1 MTHFISSAGYIA
13 IFVLTVA
20 EAACIPI
27 PSELTLGFA
36 GAVASGQVTG
46 GHSLNLAAVIVIGVL
61 GEMVGSSA
69 AYVVGRTGGRA
80 LVDRFGKYVLL
91 SHKDLDR
98 AEAWFKRRG
107 DSAVLVGRVVPV
119 VRTFISFPAGVAE
132 MPVVSFGLFTF
143 VGVTVW
149 VGVLAGVGYA
159 LGSSYHSM
167 VKGFGDASYVAG
179 GLAVLAVAAAVY
191 HRWRAVRA
199 ERHDGTSGTPLEP
212 GVAGGDR

>member
-1 MTHFISSAGYIA
+1 VTHFISSAGYIA
-13 IFVLTVA
+13 IFLLTVA

-36 GAVASGQVTG
+36 GAVASGGVTHD
-46 GHSLNLAAVIVIGVL
+46 HSLNLALVIVVGVV
-61 GEMVGSSA
+61 GEMVGSSV
-69 AYVVGRTGGRA
+69 AYAVGRTGGRA

-98 AEAWFKRRG
+98 AEAWFQRRG
-107 DSAVLVGRVVPV
+107 DPAVLIGRVVPV

-149 VGVLAGVGYA
+149 VGVLAGIGYA
-159 LGSSYHSM
+159 LGSQYHSM
-167 VKGFGDASYVAG
+167 VKGFGDATYVVGA
-179 GLAVLAVAAAVY
+179 LAVLAVAAAVY

-199 ERHDGTSGTPLEP
+199 EHQAPTSGALGP
-212 GVAGGDR
+212 GVTGGDQA